1 MNQSDTPGS
10 NAYTAGIAAFVSGLQ
25 YDAIPAEVRT
35 RIKLLVLDSI
45 GCAIFGAG
53 LRWSEILADT
63 LDAVDS
69 TRTCTV
75 WGTSRRLSAPHAA
88 LVNGTL
94 VQSFELDDVHRVGVL
109 HVGAVTLPGILA
121 IAQGLPANR
130 RMSGRDFLRA
140 CVAGYE
146 VGPRVG
152 MCMGPEHIAQG
163 WHSGATVGVYSAAAG
178 AAAALRL
185 DVQQTVHALG
195 IGGTQAAGLMAA
207 QFGAMVKRMH
217 AGRAAQSGLYGAL
230 LAQNGFT
237 GIVDVFENPY
247 GGFCSTFSRST
258 DRFDLKQLVD
268 GLGERFET
276 MRVALKFYSCV
287 GSNHTTLDAIRTM
300 RARHPFD
307 VADVERIVVHGSR
320 VTVDHVGWKYVPQG
334 LTSAQL
340 NLPYCVATLL
350 LEGEVFVDQFSE
362 ERVADPERMALA
374 ERVQVLEDPAIT
386 ARGPTFRHM
395 VRVEILLR
403 DGTRLEE
410 TVLSQRGS
418 EHAFASEAD
427 IVGKM
432 MTLATHRIPSEHAQR
447 IVDWVMHADDQA
459 DAGELAALL
468 AQQPQR

>member
-1 MNQSDTPGS
+1 MNQSDTPGG
-10 NAYTAGIAAFVSGLQ
+10 NAYTAGIAAFVSGLR
-25 YDAIPAEVRT
+25 YDAIPSEVRT
-35 RIKLLVLDSI
+35 RIKLLVLDSL

-63 LDAVDS
+63 LDAVDA
-69 TRTCTV
+69 TRTCAV

-121 IAQGLPANR
+121 IAEGLPANA
-130 RMSGRDFLRA
+130 RMTGRDFLRA

-146 VGPRVG
+146 IGPRVG

-185 DVQQTVHALG
+185 DAQQTVHALG
-195 IGGTQAAGLMAA
+195 IAGTQAAGLMAA

-258 DRFDLKQLVD
+258 DRYDLTQLVD

-287 GSNHTTLDAIRTM
+287 GSNHTTLDAIRAM
-300 RARHPFD
+300 QARHPFGPD
-307 VADVERIVVHGSR
+307 DIERVVVHGSR

-340 NLPYCVATLL
+340 NLQYCVATLL
-350 LEGEVFVDQFSE
+350 LEGDVFVDQFSE
-362 ERVADPERMALA
+362 DKVADPERMALA
-374 ERVQVLEDPAIT
+374 DRVQVVEDPAIT
-386 ARGPTFRHM
+386 ARGSMLRHM
-395 VRVEILLR
+395 VRVEVLLR

-410 TVLSQRGS
+410 TVEAQRGS
-418 EHAFASEAD
+418 EHAFASEGD

-432 MTLATHRIPSEHAQR
+432 RKLAAHRIDARQIAR
-447 IVDWVMHADDQA
+447 IVDWVMHAEDQA
-459 DAGELAALL
+459 DASELARLL
-468 AQQPQR
+468 ATVA